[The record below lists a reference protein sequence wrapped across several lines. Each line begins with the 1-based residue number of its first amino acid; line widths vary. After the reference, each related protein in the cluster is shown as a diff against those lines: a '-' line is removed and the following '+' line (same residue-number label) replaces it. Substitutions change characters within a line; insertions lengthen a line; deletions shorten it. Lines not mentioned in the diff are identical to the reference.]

1 MPDTPVE
8 MMMDTEKEGLYGMDE
23 IYTGLAVKLQEVDSR
38 SQSNSKRIDGHDND
52 IKEIREE
59 QKIINTIV
67 NSVDKIATSMVDIK
81 EDIRDMKCGQTQL
94 TEKVTILEH
103 RPASEAKKKSIL
115 SGIWELKLLL
125 LGLLQ
130 RHWRV
135 CFLVF
140 HGKGIQGIFVFN
152 IILFYFKHV
161 MKA

>member
-1 MPDTPVE
+1 
-8 MMMDTEKEGLYGMDE
+8 MDE

-38 SQSNSKRIDGHDND
+38 SQSNSKRIDGHDKD

-103 RPASEAKKKSIL
+103 RPASEAKKKVDIIWDL
-115 SGIWELKLLL
+115 GIKIVAAGIIAAALA
-125 LGLLQ
+125 GLLP
-130 RHWRV
+130 
-135 CFLVF
+135 
-140 HGKGIQGIFVFN
+140 GISW
-152 IILFYFKHV
+152 
-161 MKA
+161 